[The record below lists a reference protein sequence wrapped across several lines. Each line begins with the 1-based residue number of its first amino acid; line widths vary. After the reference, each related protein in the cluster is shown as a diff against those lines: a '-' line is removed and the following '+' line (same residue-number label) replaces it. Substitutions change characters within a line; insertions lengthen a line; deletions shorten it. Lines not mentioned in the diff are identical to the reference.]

1 MKTSSDEFAQ
11 VEAQKKFRRVCSW
24 CGKVMEEGD
33 EGADTSHTICES
45 CLLLLEAEANRFW
58 NSEAGVLTRQTVE
71 KFLAPRDPGSPTGQP
86 AASR

>member
-1 MKTSSDEFAQ
+1 MKTSSDEFAR

-33 EGADTSHTICES
+33 VGAETTHGICPD
-45 CLLLLEAEANRFW
+45 CLLLLEAEVDRFW

-71 KFLAPRDPGSPTGQP
+71 TFLAPRDP
-86 AASR
+86 